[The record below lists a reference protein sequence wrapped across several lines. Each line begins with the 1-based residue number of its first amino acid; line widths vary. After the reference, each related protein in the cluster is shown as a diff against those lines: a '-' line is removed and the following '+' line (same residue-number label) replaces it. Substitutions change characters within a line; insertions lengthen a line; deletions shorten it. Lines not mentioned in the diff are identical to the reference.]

1 MEIDN
6 GNENNSNKSISEIT
20 TYSANVKQASQSE
33 EENLSTTKIV
43 QQLMH
48 LQNYQEEADDLKD

>member
-48 LQNYQEEADDLKD
+48 LQNYQEEADD